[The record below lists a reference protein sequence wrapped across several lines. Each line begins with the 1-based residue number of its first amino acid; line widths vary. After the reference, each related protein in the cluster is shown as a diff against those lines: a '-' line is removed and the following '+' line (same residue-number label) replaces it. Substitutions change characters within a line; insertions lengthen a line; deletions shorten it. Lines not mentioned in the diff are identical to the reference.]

1 MQRRNVRRRMTRPAR
16 DAPALAAPSAERY
29 TSGVPRRA
37 IRGPMS
43 ELLIFLSQLISI
55 YELIIIVS
63 VIMSWLIGFGIVNPY
78 NQIARTVWNF
88 LQAITEPALRPIRRL
103 LPDFG
108 GIDISPIVLLIALQF
123 LQRVILTN
131 AYQALS

>member
-1 MQRRNVRRRMTRPAR
+1 
-16 DAPALAAPSAERY
+16 
-29 TSGVPRRA
+29 
-37 IRGPMS
+37 MS

-108 GIDISPIVLLIALQF
+108 SVDISPIVLLIALQF

>member
-1 MQRRNVRRRMTRPAR
+1 MT
-16 DAPALAAPSAERY
+16 
-29 TSGVPRRA
+29 
-37 IRGPMS
+37 

-55 YELIIIVS
+55 YELIIIAS

-78 NQIARTVWNF
+78 NQIARTIWNF

-108 GIDISPIVLLIALQF
+108 GIDISPIVLLLALQL
-123 LQRVILTN
+123 LQRVVLTN

>member
-1 MQRRNVRRRMTRPAR
+1 
-16 DAPALAAPSAERY
+16 
-29 TSGVPRRA
+29 
-37 IRGPMS
+37 MS